1 MGLAQGAVA
10 CGRGFGPIGR
20 VEARAT
26 AEIVVTCG
34 PDRGVR
40 AVNSRRRASS
50 GGEQFDFLLDRLSAR
65 LRGGSLADVGDLA
78 MGPHGRLWKNTNSN
92 AT

>member
-1 MGLAQGAVA
+1 
-10 CGRGFGPIGR
+10 
-20 VEARAT
+20 
-26 AEIVVTCG
+26 
-34 PDRGVR
+34 
-40 AVNSRRRASS
+40 
-50 GGEQFDFLLDRLSAR
+50 LSAR